1 MMENFAYWIRRSPF
15 FAATRRHGCRNYTIV
30 NRMYT
35 PSHFGDPVEEY
46 WKLIEDVTL
55 WDVATERQVEITSP
69 DAFAITDWLITR
81 HLSRC
86 PIGRCRYVLAVTPE
100 GGIVNDPVLLRLD
113 KQSFWLSTSNSDLLL
128 WARAAAINSGFD
140 VAIGEPDVSPIQV
153 QGPKSGLVIET
164 LFGPAVR
171 ELRYYS
177 LVETMLGDIPV
188 AVTRTGWSGELGFEI
203 FLCDSRGAEA
213 LWAAVFEAG
222 RPHGLAVT
230 GPSDIRRVEAGIL
243 GYGCD
248 LSLETNPFE
257 VGLDRLVDLDTP
269 RDFVGKTA
277 LARIKAQGVRRRL
290 VGIEISGPPIACPF
304 ESPWPVTVDGARVG
318 EVTVALHSPRLR
330 RNLGYA
336 MVAVAHGE
344 LGTQLDV
351 AAPWGAAEAVVVPKP
366 FDEEER
372 RRRARG

>member
-1 MMENFAYWIRRSPF
+1 
-15 FAATRRHGCRNYTIV
+15 
-30 NRMYT
+30 MYT

-55 WDVATERQVEITSP
+55 WDVATERQVEITGP
-69 DAFAITDWLITR
+69 DAFAFTDWLITR
-81 HLSRC
+81 DLSRC
-86 PIGRCRYVLAVTPE
+86 PVGRCRYVLAVTPE
-100 GGIVNDPVLLRLD
+100 GGIVNDPVLLRLGE
-113 KQSFWLSTSNSDLLL
+113 QRFWLSTSNSDLLL

-188 AVTRTGWSGELGFEI
+188 VVTRTGWSGELGFEI

-213 LWAAVFEAG
+213 LWAAVLEAG

-269 RDFVGKTA
+269 RDFVGKAA

-304 ESPWPVTVDGARVG
+304 ESPWPVTADGARVG

-336 MVAVAHGE
+336 MVAVVHGE
-344 LGTQLDV
+344 LGTRLNV
-351 AAPWGAAEAVVVPKP
+351 AAPWGAAEAIVVPKP